1 MRKRNRRQRVRTL
14 FTTALLAAVAFAP
27 VGGAASAAPSRVNGV
42 RTATIG
48 KPTET
53 TTLSIGEGQ
62 MIALPAA
69 MTDLFVADDKVADVQ
84 VRSASQLYLFGKGAG
99 ETAVYATDKSGKVI
113 WSSIVRVGSNITS
126 VDTMLKLAM
135 PEAAIT
141 ATTMNGIVL
150 LTGTVAAPS
159 DIEEAQKLVEQ
170 FTGKD
175 VQVVNRL
182 RSAVPLQVNLQV
194 KIAEVSR
201 EFAKSVGVNLLNR
214 DTTGG
219 FLFGIAQGRN
229 FGTIGNADYSAFPKI
244 DASGRLPVPA
254 GTMLPYNVATD
265 QFLLPPGTQYDLK
278 NLGQGKG
285 TSLALMGKIFGLDL
299 AAAIDLAEA
308 DGLVTTLAQ
317 PNLTAISGE
326 TASFLAGGEIPIPLA
341 QGLGAVSVEF
351 KQYGVS
357 LSFTPTV
364 LSDGRISIRVR
375 PEVSQLTDAGSV
387 KLNGFTIPGITT
399 RRAET
404 TVELGSGQA
413 FMIGG
418 LLSNGQNS
426 NVDKAP
432 FLADLP
438 VLGALFRS
446 NGFKRNET
454 ELMIVVTPY
463 LVKPVSP
470 QQIALPTAGLKSAT
484 DAERL
489 IAGQTFMGKSGEQ
502 SPTPVPA
509 PPKTVPAGDRVS
521 KAAPAKGK
529 GAVPDAGFA
538 LN

>member
-1 MRKRNRRQRVRTL
+1 MTMRRLSRKQIRMRKLFLTTL
-14 FTTALLAAVAFAP
+14 AAAVAFAP
-27 VGGAASAAPSRVNGV
+27 IATSAAVSVNGSGV

-53 TTLSIGEGQ
+53 MTLSIGSGQ
-62 MIALPAA
+62 AVILPAA
-69 MTDLFVADDKVADVQ
+69 MSDLFIADEKIADVQ
-84 VRSASQLYLFGKGAG
+84 VRSNSQLYIFGKGPG
-99 ETAVYATDKSGKVI
+99 ETAIYATDKSGRTI
-113 WSSIVRVGSNITS
+113 WSTIVRVGANITS

-150 LTGTVAAPS
+150 LTGTVGGPS
-159 DIEEAQKLVEQ
+159 DVEEAQKLVEQ
-170 FTGKD
+170 FVGKD
-175 VQVVNRL
+175 IQVVNRL
-182 RSAVPLQVNLQV
+182 KSAVPLQVNLQV

-201 EFAKSVGVNLLNR
+201 EFAKTVGVNLLNR

-219 FLFGIAQGRN
+219 FLFGVAQGRN
-229 FGTIGNADYSAFPKI
+229 FGSITDLPTTTFPRLDASSLYGLPTGSLSLPFNPATGQFITQPGTLYNLDKLGNGTGTTIG
-244 DASGRLPVPA
+244 
-254 GTMLPYNVATD
+254 
-265 QFLLPPGTQYDLK
+265 
-278 NLGQGKG
+278 
-285 TSLALMGKIFGLDL
+285 LMGKFLGMDL

-326 TASFLAGGEIPIPLA
+326 TASFLAGGEIPIPLS

-357 LSFTPTV
+357 LSFTPIV
-364 LSDGRISIRVR
+364 LSDGRISLRVR

-432 FLADLP
+432 FLGDLP
-438 VLGALFRS
+438 VLGSLFRS

-470 QQIALPTAGLKSAT
+470 NQIQLPTAGLRSAT
-484 DAERL
+484 DAERIL
-489 IAGQTFMGKSGEQ
+489 AGQTFSGKTGER
-502 SPTPVPA
+502 SPIPAPA
-509 PPKTVPAGDRVS
+509 PPKTIPAGDRP
-521 KAAPAKGK
+521 KKD
-529 GAVPDAGFA
+529 AVPDAGFST
-538 LN
+538 N

>member
-1 MRKRNRRQRVRTL
+1 MRLLMKKLLGQALIASVAL
-14 FTTALLAAVAFAP
+14 APITA
-27 VGGAASAAPSRVNGV
+27 AASAAPMTGV
-42 RTATIG
+42 RSATIG

-69 MTDLFVADDKVADVQ
+69 MTDLFVADDKIADVQ
-84 VRSASQLYLFGKGAG
+84 VRSSSRLYIFGKGPG
-99 ETAVYATDKSGKVI
+99 ETAVYATDRSGAVI

-126 VDTMLKLAM
+126 VATMLKLAM
-135 PEAAIT
+135 PEATIT

-159 DIEEAQKLVEQ
+159 DVEEAQKLVEQ
-170 FTGKD
+170 FVGKD
-175 VQVVNRL
+175 IQVVNRL
-182 RSAVPLQVNLQV
+182 KSAVPLQVNLHV

-201 EFAKSVGVNLLNR
+201 EFAKTVGINLLNR
-214 DTTGG
+214 DTSGG

-229 FGTIGNADYSAFPKI
+229 FGSIKDLPNSFPLVDASSLYNLPTGSLSLPFNTQTGQFVTGPGTLYDLDKLGKGAGSGTTIG
-244 DASGRLPVPA
+244 
-254 GTMLPYNVATD
+254 
-265 QFLLPPGTQYDLK
+265 
-278 NLGQGKG
+278 
-285 TSLALMGKIFGLDL
+285 LMGRFLGMDL

-308 DGLVTTLAQ
+308 DGLVSTLAQ

-326 TASFLAGGEIPIPLA
+326 TASFLAGGEIPIPLS

-364 LSDGRISIRVR
+364 LGDGRISIRVR

-387 KLNGFTIPGITT
+387 RLNGFTIPGITT

-418 LLSNGQNS
+418 LMSNGQNS

-432 FLADLP
+432 FLGDLP

-489 IAGQTFMGKSGEQ
+489 IAGQTFMGSSGER
-502 SPTPVPA
+502 SPVPAPA
-509 PPKTVPAGDRVS
+509 PPKTVPAGERVS
-521 KAAPAKGK
+521 KAVPPKNRAS
-529 GAVPDAGFA
+529 VPDAGFA